1 MKNHLNL
8 WHCFFDVSLHKEE
21 DIAEATIMDFLAR
34 LSSRLFVLFSWCKV
48 VMVTYSAII
57 HISHKVYLFAK
68 NKLPFSSQYF
78 ESLLGHAIS
87 EVLSFQIWKKKNK
100 TPSNWDLILS
110 YFWTEVMMKIW
121 MFHHVVKHTSNLDF
135 KTCFYSL
142 CFLCVCAQVLGQRRT
157 PYSNCR
163 RYKWAM
169 QSGQISVTPSCRAQ
183 AGHCTF
189 LSDTLVLQEDFQN
202 PFSWVGCLIDVKR
215 QWIE

>member
-21 DIAEATIMDFLAR
+21 DIAESTIMDFLAR

-87 EVLSFQIWKKKNK
+87 EVLSFQIWKKKTK
-100 TPSNWDLILS
+100 
-110 YFWTEVMMKIW
+110 
-121 MFHHVVKHTSNLDF
+121 HH
-135 KTCFYSL
+135 
-142 CFLCVCAQVLGQRRT
+142 
-157 PYSNCR
+157 
-163 RYKWAM
+163 
-169 QSGQISVTPSCRAQ
+169 QIET
-183 AGHCTF
+183 
-189 LSDTLVLQEDFQN
+189 
-202 PFSWVGCLIDVKR
+202 
-215 QWIE
+215 